1 MTEDNDLVERLRAAA
16 KHPLMDNSCIA
27 DVFDVSDAADRIEA
41 LTEQLEAAR
50 LDAKKAVEEK
60 LDAISKLD
68 AWFDRRKLGHKAVDQ
83 AIVDAASGYLRI
95 CRVGGMDFG
104 ESDRILAAI
113 QDMAQLSLFA
123 DLFARATLA
132 EIEGAEAMT
141 DDTPAR
147 LRILAR
153 AAEVTGGER
162 QDSYGP
168 VKMNLQRIADLWTT
182 YLDRE
187 VVITAEDAAW
197 MMVLLK
203 MARSNNG
210 WPYHEDNYIDAAA
223 YAAIAG
229 ECRKP

>member
-1 MTEDNDLVERLRAAA
+1 
-16 KHPLMDNSCIA
+16 
-27 DVFDVSDAADRIEA
+27 
-41 LTEQLEAAR
+41 
-50 LDAKKAVEEK
+50 
-60 LDAISKLD
+60 
-68 AWFDRRKLGHKAVDQ
+68 
-83 AIVDAASGYLRI
+83 
-95 CRVGGMDFG
+95 
-104 ESDRILAAI
+104 
-113 QDMAQLSLFA
+113 
-123 DLFARATLA
+123 
-132 EIEGAEAMT
+132 MT
-141 DDTPAR
+141 DDTHAR

-168 VKMNLQRIADLWTT
+168 VAQNLQRIADLWTA

-203 MARSNNG
+203 MARSG
-210 WPYHEDNYIDAAA
+210 AHGYHEDNYVDAAA